1 MTAVLGDRKEVGV
14 PAQSREMLDKY
25 LLMLCEFPR
34 ECGKSPRARDI
45 PEKAD
50 FRGR

>member
-1 MTAVLGDRKEVGV
+1 MTAVLGDRKEVGI
-14 PAQSREMLDKY
+14 PAQSTEMLDKY